1 MASQHLV
8 LRGPQIGEKKEDD
21 AGDAS
26 HGEHHV
32 PPQLLPND
40 LVRLPGRV
48 DLGKYR
54 ENEGGDG
61 VLTLTKE
68 KAVASPDLLST
79 SSTALLAGTCSSGPS
94 NGRYSIENLRGFLRS

>member
-1 MASQHLV
+1 MRQIGLTA
-8 LRGPQIGEKKEDD
+8 LRLKRPQIGEKKEDD

-54 ENEGGDG
+54 ENQVGE
-61 VLTLTKE
+61 VF
-68 KAVASPDLLST
+68 SP
-79 SSTALLAGTCSSGPS
+79 
-94 NGRYSIENLRGFLRS
+94 